1 MSAKRREKRWTAQE
15 VVALLQAG
23 DDSSYSKR
31 KKPDDVATSTEL
43 SGKSSA
49 TKTPL
54 LQIMEFALISAPAM
68 IKIQLK
74 KRAYSRATLD
84 YGNIMVE

>member
-54 LQIMEFALISAPAM
+54 L
-68 IKIQLK
+68 
-74 KRAYSRATLD
+74 
-84 YGNIMVE
+84 

>member
-1 MSAKRREKRWTAQE
+1 
-15 VVALLQAG
+15 
-23 DDSSYSKR
+23 
-31 KKPDDVATSTEL
+31 
-43 SGKSSA
+43 
-49 TKTPL
+49 
-54 LQIMEFALISAPAM
+54 MEFALISAPAM